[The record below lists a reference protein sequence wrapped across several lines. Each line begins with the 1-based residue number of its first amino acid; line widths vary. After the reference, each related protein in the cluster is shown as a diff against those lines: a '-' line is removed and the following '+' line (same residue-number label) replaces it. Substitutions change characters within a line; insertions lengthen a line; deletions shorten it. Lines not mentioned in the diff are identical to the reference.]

1 MHALQIQTN
10 IMYTTLLLAP
20 LTPILQPPKQKRTPL
35 AESYRRIF
43 SATVVVETAEK
54 RGQKWKR
61 CDSSFP
67 LLKKHNENEPRLI
80 TRREL
85 LTGGPSVLT
94 KSRLFSNQR
103 VCVCVRV
110 CEASNAVVCMHFVC
124 TGVSTQS
131 MRSVHFCDKL

>member
-61 CDSSFP
+61 CDSSFSSSVEETQRERAEID
-67 LLKKHNENEPRLI
+67 NE
-80 TRREL
+80 
-85 LTGGPSVLT
+85 TGGPSVLT